1 MKIGKIFQKLRAR
14 ASNASQEGLP
24 RVGLDKT
31 LYYAI
36 LLFHSIL
43 SEECTLMTAL
53 DTRAGGTLKNKVRQ
67 ARTSAKV
74 GKTKK
79 VIRKDSSSRGFYGT
93 AFQRFLHSISPR
105 AVAIVSAR
113 YGAGGKEPMTLEEI
127 GQTYGITRER
137 IRQIISVL
145 LGNVRAR
152 RYPAS
157 LEDVSKRME
166 STLMGRNG
174 IMERQAFFEAI
185 AGTDMKEQGAA
196 RFFLAVLSE
205 RFRSLES
212 DSMAPSIALATFP
225 DETWRTVNGTARAL
239 LAENG
244 ASLPEAEFLKRLGKY
259 PALKGISQ
267 EMMLDFLAVSEDCK
281 KNPFGQWGLPE
292 WSDICPRGTRDR
304 AYLVVHAE
312 GKPLHFRE
320 IAIKIDQSGLQKAGR
335 VTHPQTVHNE
345 LIKDK
350 RFVLVG
356 RGTYALVEWGFR
368 RGTVRQVV
376 EEILRERGVP
386 VKRDELVSEVLKVRD
401 VKASTVVINLN
412 AFFERMKDGAYG
424 LKASKGRAQ

>member
-1 MKIGKIFQKLRAR
+1 
-14 ASNASQEGLP
+14 
-24 RVGLDKT
+24 
-31 LYYAI
+31 
-36 LLFHSIL
+36 
-43 SEECTLMTAL
+43 MTAP
-53 DTRAGGTLKNKVRQ
+53 DTRAEGKLKHRTRQ
-67 ARTSAKV
+67 IQKTAKMEKA
-74 GKTKK
+74 GK
-79 VIRKDSSSRGFYGT
+79 ISRKDASSRGFYGT
-93 AFQRFLHSISPR
+93 AFHRFLHSISPR

-127 GQTYGITRER
+127 GKTYGITRER

-157 LEDVSKRME
+157 LEEVSKRME
-166 STLMGRNG
+166 STLMGKSG
-174 IMERQAFFEAI
+174 IMKRQVFFEAI
-185 AGTDMKEQGAA
+185 AGTDTKEQGAA

-205 RFRSLES
+205 RFRMLES
-212 DSMAPSIALATFP
+212 NSMTPSIAVASFA
-225 DETWRTVNGTARAL
+225 DASWEAVNTAAKTL
-239 LAENG
+239 LVENG
-244 ASLPEAEFLKRLGKY
+244 ESLLEAEFLKRIAKH
-259 PALKGISQ
+259 PSLKAVSQ
-267 EMMLDFLAVSEDCK
+267 KTILDFLAVSEDCR

-292 WSDICPRGTRDR
+292 WSDICPRGTRER
-304 AYLVVHAE
+304 AYLVVRAE

-320 IAIKIDQSGLQKAGR
+320 IAAKIDQSGLQKPGK

-368 RGTVRQVV
+368 RGTVREVV

-386 VKRDELVSEVLKVRD
+386 VKRDELVSAVLKVRD

-412 AFFERMKDGAYG
+412 AFFARTPEGTYS
-424 LKASKGRAQ
+424 LKESKKRAK

>member
-1 MKIGKIFQKLRAR
+1 M
-14 ASNASQEGLP
+14 
-24 RVGLDKT
+24 RV
-31 LYYAI
+31 
-36 LLFHSIL
+36 S
-43 SEECTLMTAL
+43 
-53 DTRAGGTLKNKVRQ
+53 DTRAEGKLTRRTRQ
-67 ARTSAKV
+67 TRKGAMV
-74 GKTKK
+74 GKTGK
-79 VIRKDSSSRGFYGT
+79 ISRKDASHRGFYGT
-93 AFQRFLHSISPR
+93 AFHRFLHSISPR

-127 GQTYGITRER
+127 GKTYGITRER

-157 LEDVSKRME
+157 LEEVSKRME
-166 STLMGRNG
+166 STLLGKSG
-174 IMERQAFFEAI
+174 IMKKQEFFEAI
-185 AGTDMKEQGAA
+185 AGMDAREQGAA

-205 RFRSLES
+205 RFRMLES
-212 DSMAPSIALATFP
+212 ESMSPSIVVASFA
-225 DETWRTVNGTARAL
+225 EASWEAVNTVAKTL

-244 ASLPEAEFLKRLGKY
+244 ESLLEAEFLKRIGKH
-259 PALKGISQ
+259 PSLKAVSQ
-267 EMMLDFLAVSEDCK
+267 KTMLDFLAVSEDCR
-281 KNPFGQWGLPE
+281 KNPFGRWGLPE
-292 WSDICPRGTRDR
+292 WSDICPRGTRER

-320 IAIKIDQSGLQKAGR
+320 IATKIDQSGLQRPGK

-368 RGTVRQVV
+368 RGTVREVV

-412 AFFERMKDGAYG
+412 AFFSRTSDGSYALKD
-424 LKASKGRAQ
+424 SKGRVK

>member
-1 MKIGKIFQKLRAR
+1 
-14 ASNASQEGLP
+14 
-24 RVGLDKT
+24 
-31 LYYAI
+31 
-36 LLFHSIL
+36 
-43 SEECTLMTAL
+43 MTAL

-67 ARTSAKV
+67 TRTSAKV

-79 VIRKDSSSRGFYGT
+79 AVRKDSSSRGFYGT

-166 STLMGRNG
+166 STLIGRNG
-174 IMERQAFFEAI
+174 IMEKQAFFETI

-205 RFRSLES
+205 RFRLLES
-212 DSMAPSIALATFP
+212 DSMAPSIALATFS
-225 DETWRTVNGTARAL
+225 DEAWRTVNDAARTL

-244 ASLPEAEFLKRLGKY
+244 ASLPEAEFLKRLGKH
-259 PALKGISQ
+259 PALKAISR
-267 EMMLDFLAVSEDCK
+267 EMIVDFLAVSEDCK

-304 AYLVVHAE
+304 AYLVVRAE

-424 LKASKGRAQ
+424 LKTSKGRAQ